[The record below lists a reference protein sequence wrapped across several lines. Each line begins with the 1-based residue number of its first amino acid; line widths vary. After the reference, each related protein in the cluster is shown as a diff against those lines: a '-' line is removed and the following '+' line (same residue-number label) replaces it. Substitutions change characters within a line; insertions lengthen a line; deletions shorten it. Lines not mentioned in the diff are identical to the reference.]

1 MDLQFSNSAI
11 IIETLS
17 QIKKAIKQLLDWNN
31 GITSYE
37 EYLSSQEGTKVLAAN
52 CMLLEAIGEGIKKI
66 DRKTNK
72 SLLILRPEI
81 PWPEMMGM
89 RDHIAHGYFDIDAEL
104 IYTTI
109 KNDLPPLLDAIEFII
124 SHLTHLKQQP

>member
-1 MDLQFSNSAI
+1 
-11 IIETLS
+11 
-17 QIKKAIKQLLDWNN
+17 
-31 GITSYE
+31 
-37 EYLSSQEGTKVLAAN
+37 
-52 CMLLEAIGEGIKKI
+52 MLLEAIGEGIKKI
-66 DRKTNK
+66 GRKTNK

-81 PWPEMMGM
+81 PWTEIMGM

>member
-1 MDLQFSNSAI
+1 MESQFSNNSI

-17 QIKKAIKQLLDWNN
+17 QIKKAINQLTDWNKD
-31 GITSYE
+31 ITSYE
-37 EYLSSQEGTKVLAAN
+37 EYLTSQEGVKILAAN
-52 CMLLEAIGEGIKKI
+52 CMLLEARGEGLKKI

-81 PWPEMMGM
+81 PWTEVMGM

-104 IYTTI
+104 IYVTI
-109 KNDLPPLLDAIEFII
+109 KNDLPPLLKAINFLI
-124 SHLTHLKQQP
+124 SHLRENKQL